1 MDGSYENQRALV
13 AEQARRI
20 ERLVGKVAVI
30 VTDSP
35 ILLGLLYQKE
45 SYQDLE
51 QFAFE
56 KYSAMNNFNLF
67 IKRGNES
74 AFEQAGR
81 IHSKEQSIT
90 LDERILSFLEQ
101 HQIYYGIYSRNQT
114 ERIAANIQ
122 HSLHHNKHFKESKNR
137 ER

>member
-30 VTDSP
+30 VTGSP

-81 IHSKEQSIT
+81 IHSKEQSVT

-101 HQIYYGIYSRNQT
+101 H
-114 ERIAANIQ
+114 
-122 HSLHHNKHFKESKNR
+122 
-137 ER
+137 